1 MTRRPRTFLARCR
14 PTAPLLTAVLVLAA
28 CTASPASGQG
38 PDAGPGSTPSP
49 GTTLTTPSAGPDDG
63 RTGTAEPSTKSSTKS
78 SPSLKSS
85 PKPKPSPAEPSP
97 ADAPASSGR
106 SGGQSGADGSELA
119 PPESQGRTSGDDL
132 GDSTGPAA
140 GRLSRATET
149 GSADGLLRGFPDDVV
164 LVPADAEVA
173 SSSVTGSDGRYQVTL
188 DATVDGACSD
198 VLLDYRVWFTTG
210 GFAESGAKTRP
221 GRTTVD
227 LERGDGTVVL
237 EAAPANKACDVTVF
251 AALSAR

>member
-63 RTGTAEPSTKSSTKS
+63 RTDTAEPSTKSSTKS
-78 SPSLKSS
+78 SPKSS

-119 PPESQGRTSGDDL
+119 PPESQGRSSGDDL

-140 GRLSRATET
+140 GRLSRAPET

-188 DATVDGACSD
+188 DATVDGVCSD